1 MLAELPPYRAM
12 LVVDTRG
19 FGSNPE
25 TAQATMS
32 AAIPDVLSQAFARA
46 GLREIW
52 ETALFPHGTGD
63 GYGLGF
69 DPRFLPAVV
78 TRFFDELQEVLAE
91 RDARLRSAARS
102 IRLRMRASLN
112 VGPILEPA
120 SGTTSAAAI
129 GSAVITTHRLLD
141 AAPVRAVLER
151 SDPDQ
156 TFLAV
161 ALSQRVFED
170 VLAGGY
176 AKLAT
181 TKVVPADV
189 RIKEYRGKVY
199 LYIPNPSGDLL
210 RHGVGDGYTDDLAA
224 AEADVAPPPPGS
236 TTNVISG
243 TQRGTAIQ
251 VGQVHGDLRHR

>member
-1 MLAELPPYRAM
+1 MTVDELPPYRAL
-12 LVVDTRG
+12 LVVDTKG
-19 FGSNPE
+19 FGSNPGA
-25 TAQATMS
+25 TQAMVS

-46 GLREIW
+46 GLRDVW

-78 TRFFDELQEVLAE
+78 TRFFDELQAVLAE
-91 RDARLRSAARS
+91 RDARLRSVARS
-102 IRLRMRASLN
+102 VRLRMRAALN

-120 SGTTSAAAI
+120 PGTTSAAAI
-129 GSAVITTHRLLD
+129 GSTVITTHRLLD

-151 SDPDQ
+151 SDPDE

-170 VLAGGY
+170 VLAGRY
-176 AKLAT
+176 ATLPASKL
-181 TKVVPADV
+181 VPADV
-189 RIKEYRGKVY
+189 RIKEYRGTVH

-210 RHGVGDGYTDDLAA
+210 RHGLGRHEEEP
-224 AEADVAPPPPGS
+224 AEAEVPPPPPPGS
-236 TTNVISG
+236 TTNTING
-243 TQRGTAIQ
+243 TVRGTAFQI
-251 VGQVHGDLRHR
+251 GRLHGDLHP